1 MLHVLCI
8 ISVDKED
15 EQITSS
21 GMHNGSCQLS
31 CPSERKTHLRRI
43 ISIEEDHLPHLLYGQ
58 CQVQT
63 PLQECSEGEET
74 SRYEDTVDLVMSDI
88 DFSAQGNMEE
98 GETPTSPG
106 VQSVVKETSVKA
118 ST

>member
-88 DFSAQGNMEE
+88 DSSVQGNMEE
-98 GETPTSPG
+98 GET
-106 VQSVVKETSVKA
+106 QSVVKETSVKA